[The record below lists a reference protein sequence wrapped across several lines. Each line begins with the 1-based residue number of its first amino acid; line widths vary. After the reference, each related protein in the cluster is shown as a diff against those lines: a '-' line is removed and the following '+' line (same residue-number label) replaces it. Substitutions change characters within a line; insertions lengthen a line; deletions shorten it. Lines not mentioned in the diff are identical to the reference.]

1 MEDNFLT
8 DRCRGTF
15 WDDSSA
21 VHLSFT
27 LFLFLWSS
35 LVAQSVKSLACN
47 EGDPSS
53 IPGSEGSPGEGNDNP
68 FYYSC
73 LKNSMD

>member
-8 DRCRGTF
+8 DRGRGTF

-47 EGDPSS
+47 EGDPS